1 MKLVLNIFF
10 CLLAGL
16 LVYAAPNTYDYGF
29 CVLVLVLFLLNVIY
43 YFVSKQT
50 VSGNVANFD
59 FFFITSLASCEY
71 PVAIITSKKYPDIFS
86 ARFFST
92 IPLTAIIPP
101 KAEILSAA

>member
-59 FFFITSLASCEY
+59 FFFIFLGIVIAY
-71 PVAIITSKKYPDIFS
+71 RVANAF
-86 ARFFST
+86 
-92 IPLTAIIPP
+92 
-101 KAEILSAA
+101 